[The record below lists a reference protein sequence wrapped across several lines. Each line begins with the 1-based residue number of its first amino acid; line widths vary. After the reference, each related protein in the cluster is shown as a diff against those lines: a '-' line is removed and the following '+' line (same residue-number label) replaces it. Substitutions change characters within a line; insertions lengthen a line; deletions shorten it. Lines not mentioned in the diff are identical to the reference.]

1 MGLGPLRGR
10 APSQSTTE
18 GDMRVLYG
26 IVGEGMGHATRS
38 RVVIEHLLASG
49 HELRVVVSGRAHKFL
64 TEKLKGRAG
73 VTIEEIVGLN
83 LSFEGNELDVAD
95 SLITNI
101 EKIPDALQKNV
112 DVYKSVVG
120 SFDAQ
125 VAISDFESFT
135 YFFARVNGI
144 PVVSIDNMQIINR
157 CRHDRFVS
165 DDKSFAFRVAKLAVK
180 AKLPGAYHYLV
191 SSFFFPQ
198 VRKPRTTLVP
208 PILRPEVL
216 AAKREPGDH
225 VLVYQTATTNADLI
239 PILQKLPGRFR
250 LYGMGKSGE
259 EGNVTL
265 CAFSESGFID
275 DLRTARAVIAG
286 GGYSLMGEAVHLR
299 VPMLSVPIRGQYEQE
314 LNARYLQRLGYG
326 RFVEELSADAV
337 ASFLAETDAMTRALG
352 TYQSSDNRMLFACLE
367 ELVHDVD
374 LGEPPPH
381 KLNSKSMGT
390 WDGPAL
396 PPHLAAAIENDED
409 ETVTAQHKKS

>member
-1 MGLGPLRGR
+1 
-10 APSQSTTE
+10 
-18 GDMRVLYG
+18 MRVLYG

-49 HELRVVVSGRAHKFL
+49 HELRVVVSGRAHQFL
-64 TEKLKGRAG
+64 TDKLRGRAG

-83 LSFEGNELDVAD
+83 LAFEGNELDVAD

-112 DVYKSVVG
+112 DVYKGMVG

-135 YFFARVNGI
+135 YFYARVNGI
-144 PVVSIDNMQIINR
+144 PVISIDNMQVINR

-208 PILRPEVL
+208 PILRPEIL
-216 AAKREPGDH
+216 AARREPGDH
-225 VLVYQTATTNADLI
+225 VLVYQTASTNTDLI
-239 PILQKLPGRFR
+239 PSLQRLPHRFR
-250 LYGMGKSGE
+250 VYGMGRTGQ

-265 CAFSESGFID
+265 CAFSESGFVD

-286 GGYSLMGEAVHLR
+286 GGYSLMGEAVHLH
-299 VPMLSVPIRGQYEQE
+299 VPMLSVPIHGQYEQE

-326 RFVEELSADAV
+326 HFVEELTADAV
-337 ASFLAETDAMTRALG
+337 VAFLESTDAMERALA
-352 TYQSSDNRMLFACLE
+352 TYPSRDNRILFGCLE
-367 ELVHDVD
+367 ELLRDVD
-374 LGEPPPH
+374 LGEPPPQ
-381 KLNSKSMGT
+381 KLNTKALGT

-409 ETVTAQHKKS
+409 ETVTARHDKD

>member
-1 MGLGPLRGR
+1 
-10 APSQSTTE
+10 
-18 GDMRVLYG
+18 MRVLYG

-49 HELRVVVSGRAHKFL
+49 HEVRVVVSGRAHKFL
-64 TEKLKGRAG
+64 TDKLKGRVGIA
-73 VTIEEIVGLN
+73 IDEIVGIN
-83 LSFEGNELDVAD
+83 LAFDGNELDVAD

-101 EKIPDALQKNV
+101 EKVPDALKKNV
-112 DVYKSVVG
+112 DVYREVIG

-135 YFFARVNGI
+135 YFFARVNGV
-144 PVVSIDNMQIINR
+144 PVISIDNMQVINR
-157 CRHDRFVS
+157 CRHDRFVTA
-165 DDKSFAFRVAKLAVK
+165 DKSFAFRVAKLAVK

-208 PILRPEVL
+208 PILRPEIL
-216 AAKREPGDH
+216 AAKRERKDH
-225 VLVYQTATTNADLI
+225 VLVYQTATTNQDLI
-239 PILQKLPGRFR
+239 PALQKLPQRFR
-250 LYGMGKSGE
+250 VYGMGRTGE

-265 CAFSESGFID
+265 CAFSEAGFVD

-286 GGYSLMGEAVHLR
+286 GGYSLMGEAVHLH

-326 RFVEELSADAV
+326 QFVEELTADAV
-337 ASFLAETDAMTRALG
+337 VAFLEKTDTMEGALAR
-352 TYQSSDNRMLFACLE
+352 YQPQDNRMLFACLE
-367 ELVHDVD
+367 ELLRDVD
-374 LGEPPPH
+374 LSEPPPQRL
-381 KLNSKSMGT
+381 KCKAMGA
-390 WDGPAL
+390 WDGPDL

-409 ETVTAQHKKS
+409 ETVTAQKKG

>member
-1 MGLGPLRGR
+1 
-10 APSQSTTE
+10 
-18 GDMRVLYG
+18 MRVLYG

-49 HELRVVVSGRAHKFL
+49 HEVRVVVSGRAHGFL
-64 TEKLKGRAG
+64 TEKLKGRVG

-83 LSFEGNELDVAD
+83 LAFEGNELDVAD

-101 EKIPDALQKNV
+101 EKIPEALQKNV
-112 DVYKSVVG
+112 DVYQKVVG
-120 SFDAQ
+120 TFDAQ

-135 YFFARVNGI
+135 YVYARVNGI
-144 PVVSIDNMQIINR
+144 PVISIDNMQIINR

-208 PILRPEVL
+208 PILRPEIL
-216 AAKREPGDH
+216 AAKRERKDH
-225 VLVYQTATTNADLI
+225 VLVYQTAATNTALI
-239 PILQKLPGRFR
+239 PALQRLPFRFR

-265 CAFSESGFID
+265 CPFSEQGFID

-286 GGYSLMGEAVHLR
+286 GGYSLMGEAVHLH

-326 RFVEELSADAV
+326 QFVEELDADAV
-337 ASFLAETDAMTRALG
+337 AGFLEKTDAMESALAK
-352 TYQSSDNRMLFACLE
+352 YAPRDNRILFACLE
-367 ELVHDVD
+367 ELLHDVD
-374 LGEPPPH
+374 LGEPPPQ
-381 KLNSKSMGT
+381 KLATKALGG

-409 ETVTAQHKKS
+409 ETVTAQHKKG